1 MRMSIE
7 TDVFANY
14 LIVPARLVEYG
25 FTRDGKKLVYSVD
38 MTRGNFR
45 VVIEYAHDKISGTII
60 DKSIDAEYTNF
71 RMENDIGYAADVRE
85 RYIDILT
92 DIRDRCAINQH
103 FASAAARHAA
113 AFIYNEFGISP
124 EFLWEKYPSFAI
136 FRRTDNRKWF
146 ALIAN
151 IPLNKLNPRAK
162 PGAMIDI
169 INIKIDATS
178 FGRHDCP
185 IYSRQFRPRITLDLF
200 LLLTNT
206 QFVLYLFC
214 QITQEGTHDTFY

>member
-85 RYIDILT
+85 RYINILT
-92 DIRDRCAINQH
+92 DIRDKCAINQH
-103 FASAAARHAA
+103 FASATARHAA

-162 PGAMIDI
+162 PGAMVDI
-169 INIKIDATS
+169 INIKIDATQTEKILKKRGFYPAYHMNKKSWATIILDDTVSNDTIAQFIRDS
-178 FGRHDCP
+178 FARA
-185 IYSRQFRPRITLDLF
+185 
-200 LLLTNT
+200 
-206 QFVLYLFC
+206 
-214 QITQEGTHDTFY
+214 

>member
-169 INIKIDATS
+169 INIKIDATQTEKILKKRGFYPAYHMNKKSWATIILDGTVSDDTIAQFIRDS
-178 FGRHDCP
+178 FARA
-185 IYSRQFRPRITLDLF
+185 
-200 LLLTNT
+200 
-206 QFVLYLFC
+206 
-214 QITQEGTHDTFY
+214 

>member
-1 MRMSIE
+1 MSIE

-25 FTRDGKKLVYSVD
+25 FVRDGKKLMYSVD

-85 RYIDILT
+85 RYINILT
-92 DIRDRCAINQH
+92 DIRDKCAINQH

-124 EFLWEKYPSFAI
+124 EFLWEKYPSFAV

-162 PGAMIDI
+162 PGATIDI
-169 INIKIDATS
+169 INIKIDAT
-178 FGRHDCP
+178 
-185 IYSRQFRPRITLDLF
+185 QTEKTLKKHGFYPAYHMNKKSWATIIMDG
-200 LLLTNT
+200 TVSDDTIT
-206 QFVLYLFC
+206 QFIRDSFARA
-214 QITQEGTHDTFY
+214 

>member
-25 FTRDGKKLVYSVD
+25 FTRDGKKLVYAVD

-45 VVIEYAHDKISGTII
+45 VVIEYA
-60 DKSIDAEYTNF
+60 
-71 RMENDIGYAADVRE
+71 ADVRE
-85 RYIDILT
+85 RYINILT
-92 DIRDRCAINQH
+92 DIRDKCAINQH
-103 FASAAARHAA
+103 FASAGARHAA
-113 AFIYNEFGISP
+113 AFIYSEFGVNP

-162 PGAMIDI
+162 SGAMVDI
-169 INIKIDATS
+169 INIKIDATQTEKILKKRGFYPAYHMNKKSWATIILDGTVSDDTIAQFICDS
-178 FGRHDCP
+178 FARA
-185 IYSRQFRPRITLDLF
+185 
-200 LLLTNT
+200 
-206 QFVLYLFC
+206 
-214 QITQEGTHDTFY
+214 